1 MDNQGQEITSL
12 AQNIY
17 IYIYVYIYIFTY
29 IYIYMEIQRGTDT
42 YDPMHICCGMFL
54 VSCLDSGS
62 PRHRVDF
69 QGDQVWVNITKSHLI
84 F

>member
-1 MDNQGQEITSL
+1 
-12 AQNIY
+12 
-17 IYIYVYIYIFTY
+17 
-29 IYIYMEIQRGTDT
+29 MEIQRGTDT